1 MLMCWIHGPLF
12 LAVKF
17 SGGEARQ
24 VEAGY
29 RRQAGP
35 ASGMLSA
42 VRVPDATEEDIPVGL
57 LGCNEPQ
64 SPEAGG

>member
-1 MLMCWIHGPLF
+1 M
-12 LAVKF
+12 
-17 SGGEARQ
+17 
-24 VEAGY
+24 EAGY

-35 ASGMLSA
+35 ASGLLCA

-57 LGCNEPQ
+57 RGCNEPQ